1 MGEEQAQAM
10 VAPSGLSGQGVRWKR
25 KAVLAC
31 VSAILISAVVLV
43 VSNKTNVGS
52 QLAYAMTPSR
62 FPTDIF
68 MFDNNSPNNQHTTNH
83 IANLLQ
89 FHHLATR
96 IHLFSSLTTWDMRS
110 ILWKRDNHVIVFP
123 ASDSY
128 YEMTSVTK
136 TDLRAF
142 VGRGNVA
149 IFLGD
154 YKNIGTINDIFGTNL
169 AGEYVH
175 GPYYRNPRTVR
186 GTPFQYCSRRVE
198 DVEPVGT
205 VGINGRSLPLG
216 GRSLFDTR
224 GASAAIYFPYHRG
237 VIVYL
242 GAAFTDWI
250 DRHDPWVCVLH
261 QAMRM

>member
-1 MGEEQAQAM
+1 MGEEQA
-10 VAPSGLSGQGVRWKR
+10 VAPVGAHTHAGAWKR
-25 KAVLAC
+25 KALVAVVASLL
-31 VSAILISAVVLV
+31 VSAVVLV
-43 VSNKTNVGS
+43 VSNKSNVGT
-52 QLAYAMTPSR
+52 QLAFAMTASR
-62 FPTDIF
+62 YPTDIF
-68 MFDNNSPNNQHTTNH
+68 MFDGASPNNQHTTNH

-89 FHHLATR
+89 YHHLASR

-110 ILWKRDNHVIVFP
+110 ILWKKDNHVIVFP
-123 ASDSY
+123 ASQSY
-128 YEMTSVTK
+128 QEMTSVTK

-169 AGEYVH
+169 AGMYVH

-186 GTPFQYCSRRVE
+186 GTPFEYCSRRVE

-205 VGINGRSLPLG
+205 VGINSRSLPLG

-237 VIVYL
+237 VVVYL

-250 DRHDPWVCVLH
+250 DRHDPWVCALH